1 MLEQQGLVRAL
12 SVAGG
17 LGCGIHVLLLLMS
30 CLGKE
35 WLPSPPPLRYHW
47 GLSLLCPSQPSSPLT
62 LATLRPPC
70 SGPCPSVELRC
81 EASGAGAVPRFRRGQ
96 LWKTTQSPVQFH
108 STLSALFEE

>member
-12 SVAGG
+12 SVACG